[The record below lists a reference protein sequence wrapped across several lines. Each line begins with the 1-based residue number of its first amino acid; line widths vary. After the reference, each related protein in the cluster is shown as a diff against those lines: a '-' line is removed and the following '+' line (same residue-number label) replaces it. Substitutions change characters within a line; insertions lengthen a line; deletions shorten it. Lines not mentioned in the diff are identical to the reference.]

1 MQIKLMAVQ
10 QATAFCRHPCLDI
23 SLIEQIYIMGPRNLL
38 PVIFVNYNPGPCKSK
53 HVVTYNTCN

>member
-1 MQIKLMAVQ
+1 MAVQ
-10 QATAFCRHPCLDI
+10 QGTAFSRHPCLGV

-38 PVIFVNYNPGPCKSK
+38 PVIFVNYNPGPCNSK